1 MTLISRT
8 VSLAGLAA
16 FVITGSLVANAS
28 APLRY
33 NAISDNMPRPEPPA
47 PQLGPA
53 GYKFQDPTFGTTL
66 LRVTDENTNPDAI
79 GGGFL
84 TPGGSFEVNW
94 NADTTM
100 FWVWTVGGFM
110 MPFHFDAATFTAT
123 PVRDLNDPSRILTLP
138 YEGSFSFRRPNIMYA
153 TAGMNILEYDFNTQT
168 SKTVF
173 AGNDAVPSASGY
185 GYVPSASDDD
195 SRLCLA
201 FGGAQ
206 DTYPYVAVL
215 DRNTGRYQVL
225 DTVNSRLNGQPTN
238 NPLGYG
244 IHSAY
249 IDRSGRYVI
258 IAKGAGKP
266 EGTEWTVWDVDAGRV
281 YDIQAEWSGHDAA
294 GFGVRVNQS
303 GFYGGDPVFYDEQ
316 EWAIRGLGENE
327 INNYQY
333 LIPWQNLPTP
343 HDGIC
348 SGHHSWNN
356 ARPDVLVPVIGSIVR
371 DANASSVAWRPWDD
385 EIIGVATDGSGT
397 VYRFA
402 HHHSVWDRSDF
413 WDDPHGNVSQDGR
426 WYIFTSNWGRTLGE
440 GRHDV
445 FIVKLD
451 AGSTPPPQ
459 PVDTAGPAVKITAP
473 TDGAT
478 VNGPVTITA
487 SASDDSGVAGVQFL
501 INGQAVGAEDTAAP
515 YQYNWSPTNG
525 SYTITARARDANGN
539 VTTST
544 PVSVTVELPPPPDR
558 TDLTP
563 VSESIVNGA
572 GFKPGPLAP
581 GSIVSVFGRNLSAAV
596 LSASDLPLP
605 RSLGGMHVAIDGA
618 DSPLFYVSPLQVN
631 LQIPWEAA
639 GRSTARLDISVP
651 GAGEASQTINL
662 APFAPGIFTVPS
674 PAGQGAILIA
684 NTGTVAAPEGS
695 IPGAHPARRGD
706 YISIY
711 CTGLGAVTNQPE
723 TGKAGPGAPNLARTL
738 EQPSVTI
745 GGQPA
750 EVTYSGLAPGYVG
763 LYQVDARVP
772 ESVAGGNAVPVV
784 LTIGGAVS
792 NMVTIAVA
800 PADPGTP
807 LILPTTGTNLLANP
821 GFEQG
826 TANWA
831 FFDHERRWL
840 VSDNVHSGSYAAK
853 VGAAVTFYSTVEQI
867 VPVQGGKAYR
877 AAAWMQLEGIDN
889 DRGAGIVL
897 FWRDAN
903 NTVIG
908 ETYVSCLKGTFP
920 WRYIEGTVVAPA
932 SAEKVQFELW
942 AFSEPDDTGTAW
954 FDDAWFGPAN

>member
-1 MTLISRT
+1 
-8 VSLAGLAA
+8 
-16 FVITGSLVANAS
+16 
-28 APLRY
+28 
-33 NAISDNMPRPEPPA
+33 
-47 PQLGPA
+47 
-53 GYKFQDPTFGTTL
+53 
-66 LRVTDENTNPDAI
+66 
-79 GGGFL
+79 
-84 TPGGSFEVNW
+84 
-94 NADTTM
+94 
-100 FWVWTVGGFM
+100 
-110 MPFHFDAATFTAT
+110 
-123 PVRDLNDPSRILTLP
+123 
-138 YEGSFSFRRPNIMYA
+138 
-153 TAGMNILEYDFNTQT
+153 
-168 SKTVF
+168 
-173 AGNDAVPSASGY
+173 
-185 GYVPSASDDD
+185 
-195 SRLCLA
+195 
-201 FGGAQ
+201 
-206 DTYPYVAVL
+206 
-215 DRNTGRYQVL
+215 
-225 DTVNSRLNGQPTN
+225 
-238 NPLGYG
+238 
-244 IHSAY
+244 
-249 IDRSGRYVI
+249 
-258 IAKGAGKP
+258 
-266 EGTEWTVWDVDAGRV
+266 
-281 YDIQAEWSGHDAA
+281 
-294 GFGVRVNQS
+294 
-303 GFYGGDPVFYDEQ
+303 
-316 EWAIRGLGENE
+316 
-327 INNYQY
+327 
-333 LIPWQNLPTP
+333 
-343 HDGIC
+343 
-348 SGHHSWNN
+348 
-356 ARPDVLVPVIGSIVR
+356 
-371 DANASSVAWRPWDD
+371 
-385 EIIGVATDGSGT
+385 
-397 VYRFA
+397 
-402 HHHSVWDRSDF
+402 
-413 WDDPHGNVSQDGR
+413 
-426 WYIFTSNWGRTLGE
+426 
-440 GRHDV
+440 
-445 FIVKLD
+445 
-451 AGSTPPPQ
+451 
-459 PVDTAGPAVKITAP
+459 
-473 TDGAT
+473 
-478 VNGPVTITA
+478 
-487 SASDDSGVAGVQFL
+487 
-501 INGQAVGAEDTAAP
+501 
-515 YQYNWSPTNG
+515 
-525 SYTITARARDANGN
+525 
-539 VTTST
+539 
-544 PVSVTVELPPPPDR
+544 
-558 TDLTP
+558 
-563 VSESIVNGA
+563 
-572 GFKPGPLAP
+572 
-581 GSIVSVFGRNLSAAV
+581 V